1 MSTCASSRINAR
13 CTSTLKK
20 KPVHLVSR
28 FWSRCVS
35 KLRYLYEFDM
45 YLGKKEN
52 TEYGLGKLVAFE
64 AAVEWDRQTE
74 IVMDIMITS
83 VKWNLLN
90 GYSENQ

>member
-1 MSTCASSRINAR
+1 
-13 CTSTLKK
+13 
-20 KPVHLVSR
+20 
-28 FWSRCVS
+28 
-35 KLRYLYEFDM
+35 M

-52 TEYGLGKLVAFE
+52 TECGLGKLVAFE